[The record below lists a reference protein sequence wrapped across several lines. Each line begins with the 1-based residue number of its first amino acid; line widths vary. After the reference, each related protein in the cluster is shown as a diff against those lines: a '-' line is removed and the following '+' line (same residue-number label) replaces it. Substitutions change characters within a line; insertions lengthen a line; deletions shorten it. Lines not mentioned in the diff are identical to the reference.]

1 MAACI
6 ASKSAKRSFRVSRAV
21 MKGQDYLA
29 GSQRGRMLKIIKG
42 SLKNPNEERN
52 LWSTISLGRTMAH
65 EKYHKLPARDPVT
78 GGELYISE
86 VTGEDSGITMR
97 GKFEIPRYARLDSDQ
112 QRFLE
117 TFLRCRGMLNSVE
130 RELGLSYPTV
140 RARLD
145 SLLEA
150 LN

>member
-1 MAACI
+1 MG
-6 ASKSAKRSFRVSRAV
+6 K
-21 MKGQDYLA
+21 D
-29 GSQRGRMLKIIKG
+29 
-42 SLKNPNEERN
+42 
-52 LWSTISLGRTMAH
+52 
-65 EKYHKLPARDPVT
+65 KYHKLPARDPVT

-86 VTGEDSGITMR
+86 VANDDSGIAIR
-97 GKFEIPRYARLDSDQ
+97 GKFEVPRYARLDADQ

-150 LN
+150 LDLQSSKEDIAKKDKVSDKKRKILEQLERGDISADEAKEKLGVLR